1 MMSDSR
7 RVTIRAASHAP
18 PDLRPLWQADLG
30 SVPISVVSWHD
41 ERAPRRMTLL
51 LGTVPY
57 VVLGVHALVWT
68 VVIDP
73 PAAAQSNP

>member
-1 MMSDSR
+1 
-7 RVTIRAASHAP
+7 
-18 PDLRPLWQADLG
+18 
-30 SVPISVVSWHD
+30 
-41 ERAPRRMTLL
+41 MTLL